1 MSTGKR
7 PKTNLSVNVSI
18 KKRSRLENIFSAKW
32 LRDYPHLHF
41 EREYV
46 IPGWRAWA
54 EEKKQLGIV
63 TRRVPFKADFAWPQA
78 CVVVEVQGGTFVV
91 GGHSTGPGIER
102 DAIKSLTAQVS
113 GWALICLTDKMLT
126 RNGEKI
132 WLPKLAS
139 FIVARTASKAA
150 MREIAIK
157 QSVENLMMQG

>member
-1 MSTGKR
+1 MSTSKKSKNI
-7 PKTNLSVNVSI
+7 PIVNVSA
-18 KKRSRLENIFSAKW
+18 KKRSRLENIFIAKW
-32 LRDYPHLHF
+32 LRDYPQLNF

-54 EEKKQLGIV
+54 EEKKQLGLV

-102 DAIKSLTAQVS
+102 DAIKSLTAQIS
-113 GWALICLTDKMLT
+113 GWAMICLTDKMLT

>member
-1 MSTGKR
+1 MSTSKKSKNI
-7 PKTNLSVNVSI
+7 PIANVSA
-18 KKRSRLENIFSAKW
+18 KKRSRLENIFIAKW
-32 LRDYPHLHF
+32 LRDYPQLNF

-54 EEKKQLGIV
+54 EEKKQLGLV

-78 CVVVEVQGGTFVV
+78 RVVVEVQGGTFVV

-102 DAIKSLTAQVS
+102 DAIKSLTAQIS
-113 GWALICLTDKMLT
+113 GWAMICLTDKMLT